1 MLGLLLA
8 DSALTVGRGKTFWR
22 VGLVSFIFK
31 GTVTWK
37 RKVEKS
43 IPRCEMDRLSEG
55 YKWAVDKI
63 WDHIAKN
70 WFLGRNPKIQKCATE
85 TQTRVYGNSHFTS
98 MNLIGVCCGLP
109 CASSRFLLDWMISGI
124 LNCCASCLHSW
135 QAYAFQFALVC
146 QGSETLSTVA
156 FVVLYDLTLFPCS
169 AKIIK
174 IWFGT
179 FTCTKFM
186 LNSQLIFSISF
197 IDVSSTDGAAVTC
210 NWFDPESTRT

>member
-1 MLGLLLA
+1 MHNRIVCTCTASPHCGWGYAVSGVELDQMNFRILHICELSPQCGCSCASSSCLLDQMTSYILSKCGA
-8 DSALTVGRGKTFWR
+8 SPHCGWACVFSDVQLEQMICGIGHKR
-22 VGLVSFIFK
+22 VL
-31 GTVTWK
+31 
-37 RKVEKS
+37 
-43 IPRCEMDRLSEG
+43 
-55 YKWAVDKI
+55 
-63 WDHIAKN
+63 
-70 WFLGRNPKIQKCATE
+70 FL
-85 TQTRVYGNSHFTS
+85 
-98 MNLIGVCCGLP
+98 CCGLP